1 MSKPDPLIG
10 AWKLNIAK
18 SNYWA
23 FWQAT
28 VTEASGTYREL
39 ENGQIQFN
47 ATGTR
52 LDGSNILFS
61 GTFPRQGGGALASE
75 GLSYVVTVI
84 DLYNFYL
91 TILQDGKQVLMY
103 ESKISK
109 DGKTKRDRFKGIDSS
124 GKTYEGVEVW
134 DKQD

>member
-10 AWKLNIAK
+10 TWNLNVAK

-28 VTEASGTYREL
+28 VWEASGTYREL
-39 ENGQIQFN
+39 GNGQIEVN

-52 LDGSNILFS
+52 LDDSSISFI
-61 GTFPRQGGGALASE
+61 GTFPRQGGGALAAE
-75 GLSYVVTVI
+75 GMSYVVTVI
-84 DLYNFYL
+84 DLYSFYL

-124 GKTYEGVEVW
+124 GKPYEGVEVW